1 MRLRIYLPRTSAFWM
16 VSLASWRPKFFSSA
30 FLCLH
35 PPPPVGQWRRTFPTK
50 HIKEHRSIPQWFATI
65 GTPQH
70 PTTITSIRTSTST
83 STTSEPFLD
92 HSDNNR
98 NDPFAEC
105 WAATSWTVSAG
116 DNEEINEI
124 VRCFNSPA
132 PPVYFALTR
141 ALALTLERTN
151 NDNNNTAVAAVAV
164 KDQQEQVLQR
174 FSYMLKKGYQFAIRR
189 DLEGSIAEWRP
200 LPQDTT
206 TISLLL
212 ESGWEFFEPS
222 VEEYANTLQIA
233 HHLLDL
239 VTEASEHH
247 ERVETKTA
255 DALVNLALDRLQ
267 LTLGLDIRGRSSA
280 DAAFAFA
287 MAGVAH
293 PKLYQTLATICWHE
307 LRRIGARPSFPSKNI
322 LQIVEKLAAAGLR
335 GPEVQ
340 DVYTLAAELLTQK
353 DEPDHL
359 ASALLLREESEEGSF
374 KSSFGLHS
382 TRSLLWLWRFAA
394 RQTKAKVPLK
404 AKVPF
409 KKENDNLP
417 YLEELLPPR
426 ELESE
431 FDNADWVGRFEDPS
445 RPLIVDVGCGMGV
458 SLLGLATAN
467 DNNNNHHHDHGP
479 RRTVPGLDLDLD
491 YSQCNFVGGD
501 LSQLLVG
508 YSRGIAL
515 RWELDQ
521 RAQFVWQPADALLRT
536 IQSSYPHPNVAMIMI
551 QFPTPFR
558 LAKTTTTDHRHGG
571 GANGNGNKQLPSDA
585 SSSSGFMVSLDL
597 LRTVADILKQSG
609 GSLLLQSN
617 CEDVA
622 VAMRDMAVEQV
633 GMVCV
638 DAEHPVEQLGV
649 GMDLPQ
655 RTQAWMAHGG
665 ARPIGP
671 SWSSRPF
678 LPRVGQTETEV
689 ACELQGTPVHR
700 CLLKVPSFPS
710 L

>member
-1 MRLRIYLPRTSAFWM
+1 MRLRIFLPRTSTFWM
-16 VSLASWRPKFFSSA
+16 VSVASWRPRFFSSA
-30 FLCLH
+30 FRH
-35 PPPPVGQWRRTFPTK
+35 PPLPVGQWRRTVPTK
-50 HIKEHRSIPQWFATI
+50 HTKEHRYIPQWCATI
-65 GTPQH
+65 GTPQY
-70 PTTITSIRTSTST
+70 PTTTATTTTTTSIRTSA
-83 STTSEPFLD
+83 STTISEPLLD
-92 HSDNNR
+92 PHSDNNH

-141 ALALTLERTN
+141 ALALTFERTTN
-151 NDNNNTAVAAVAV
+151 NMTAVAA
-164 KDQQEQVLQR
+164 KDQQEHVLQI

-189 DLEGSIAEWRP
+189 DLEGRVAEWRP
-200 LPQDTT
+200 LSQDTT
-206 TISLLL
+206 STSVLL
-212 ESGWEFFEPS
+212 ESGWEFLEPS
-222 VEEYANTLQIA
+222 VQEEEYTNTLQIA

-239 VTEASEHH
+239 VTEASEKH
-247 ERVETKTA
+247 ERVDANKVE
-255 DALVNLALDRLQ
+255 ALVNLALDRLQ

-287 MAGVAH
+287 MAGVTH
-293 PKLYQTLATICWHE
+293 PGLYQTLATICWHE

-340 DVYTLAAELLTQK
+340 AVYTLAAELLAQK
-353 DEPDHL
+353 DEQDHL
-359 ASALLLREESEEGSF
+359 ASALLLREEELEEGSSS
-374 KSSFGLHS
+374 SSFGLHS

-394 RQTKAKVPLK
+394 RQTKAKVPLLK
-404 AKVPF
+404 E
-409 KKENDNLP
+409 KENVPSLK
-417 YLEELLPPR
+417 ELLPPT
-426 ELESE
+426 ELELE
-431 FDNADWVGRFEDPS
+431 FDNAGWVGRFQDPS

-467 DNNNNHHHDHGP
+467 DNNHHQDHSP
-479 RRTVPGLDLDLD
+479 RRTVPGLVDLA

-508 YSRGIAL
+508 YSRGIAF

-521 RAQFVWQPADALLRT
+521 RAQFVWQSADALLRT
-536 IQSSYPHPNVAMIMI
+536 VQSSYPHPNVAMILI

-558 LAKTTTTDHRHGG
+558 LAKTTTDHHHGG
-571 GANGNGNKQLPSDA
+571 SGGGGGNKQLPSDA

-597 LRTVADILKQSG
+597 LRTAADILKQSG

-638 DAEHPVEQLGV
+638 DADYPVEQLGV
-649 GMDLPQ
+649 GTDLPQ
-655 RTQAWMAHGG
+655 RTQEWMAHGG

-671 SWSSRPF
+671 CWSSRPF

-700 CLLKVPSFPS
+700 CLLKVPPS
-710 L
+710 PTL